1 MDIES
6 RQIDTPF
13 PAPYLNDSPSSF
25 ETRSN
30 LPMTS
35 DQVKAPGCRVT
46 YLFWFAQDFL
56 NFSSKISFPGQ
67 TRALGHPTL
76 S

>member
-1 MDIES
+1 MEIKS

-13 PAPYLNDSPSSF
+13 PAPYLNDSPPSF

-30 LPMTS
+30 LPLTS

-56 NFSSKISFPGQ
+56 SFGSKISFPGQ